1 MSVLNRILKTK
12 QEEVTERKNRIS
24 ERDLMSTLLAGR
36 QRLSMR
42 KALEESAT
50 GIIAEFK
57 RKSPSGGFIHEA
69 AGVQEVVGGYVRNGA
84 AACSVLTDTDYFGG
98 SLLDLAMARRVSD
111 IPLLRKDF
119 IVDFYQLAEA
129 VAYGADAVLL
139 IAAALS
145 PAQCRELADAA
156 HGLGLEILLEI
167 HLPGNGY
174 GGDQQSESDYFR
186 DGYLYFFP
194 VSFTSPGC
202 LSESGREWNS
212 CHGDSRRVTQ
222 IGIQRISDR

>member
-84 AACSVLTDTDYFGG
+84 AACSVLTDT
-98 SLLDLAMARRVSD
+98 
-111 IPLLRKDF
+111 
-119 IVDFYQLAEA
+119 
-129 VAYGADAVLL
+129 VLHATNFNQHIRQNFL
-139 IAAALS
+139 KPEPVVL
-145 PAQCRELADAA
+145 PA
-156 HGLGLEILLEI
+156 
-167 HLPGNGY
+167 
-174 GGDQQSESDYFR
+174 
-186 DGYLYFFP
+186 
-194 VSFTSPGC
+194 
-202 LSESGREWNS
+202 
-212 CHGDSRRVTQ
+212 
-222 IGIQRISDR
+222 

>member
-98 SLLDLAMARRVSD
+98 FRIFPYCVR
-111 IPLLRKDF
+111 I
-119 IVDFYQLAEA
+119 
-129 VAYGADAVLL
+129 
-139 IAAALS
+139 LS
-145 PAQCRELADAA
+145 
-156 HGLGLEILLEI
+156 
-167 HLPGNGY
+167 
-174 GGDQQSESDYFR
+174 S
-186 DGYLYFFP
+186 
-194 VSFTSPGC
+194 
-202 LSESGREWNS
+202 
-212 CHGDSRRVTQ
+212 
-222 IGIQRISDR
+222 ISINWPKRWLMEPMPFC

>member
-145 PAQCRELADAA
+145 PAQCRNWPM
-156 HGLGLEILLEI
+156 LLMDWDWKYYWKYI
-167 HLPGNGY
+167 GKKSWNM
-174 GGDQQSESDYFR
+174 
-186 DGYLYFFP
+186 
-194 VSFTSPGC
+194 SPRKWIWWG
-202 LSESGREWNS
+202 S
-212 CHGDSRRVTQ
+212 T
-222 IGIQRISDR
+222 IGI

>member
-119 IVDFYQLAEA
+119 IVDSYQLRSEEHT
-129 VAYGADAVLL
+129 
-139 IAAALS
+139 S
-145 PAQCRELADAA
+145 EL
-156 HGLGLEILLEI
+156 
-167 HLPGNGY
+167 
-174 GGDQQSESDYFR
+174 QS
-186 DGYLYFFP
+186 
-194 VSFTSPGC
+194 
-202 LSESGREWNS
+202 
-212 CHGDSRRVTQ
+212 H
-222 IGIQRISDR
+222 

>member
-98 SLLDLAMARRVSD
+98 SLLDLAMARGTYARNKQLLDLHDNDGDPLTNVLRTARLHLWKNNQIYLEFCRTPHNVSKSVQSQSVA
-111 IPLLRKDF
+111 I
-119 IVDFYQLAEA
+119 IV
-129 VAYGADAVLL
+129 
-139 IAAALS
+139 
-145 PAQCRELADAA
+145 PPRC
-156 HGLGLEILLEI
+156 
-167 HLPGNGY
+167 
-174 GGDQQSESDYFR
+174 
-186 DGYLYFFP
+186 
-194 VSFTSPGC
+194 
-202 LSESGREWNS
+202 W
-212 CHGDSRRVTQ
+212 
-222 IGIQRISDR
+222 

>member
-139 IAAALS
+139 IAAGFVAGTVPGIGLMLLMDWDWKYYWKYIGKKSWNMS
-145 PAQCRELADAA
+145 PRKW
-156 HGLGLEILLEI
+156 ILW
-167 HLPGNGY
+167 G
-174 GGDQQSESDYFR
+174 S
-186 DGYLYFFP
+186 
-194 VSFTSPGC
+194 T
-202 LSESGREWNS
+202 
-212 CHGDSRRVTQ
+212 
-222 IGIQRISDR
+222 IGI

>member
-98 SLLDLAMARRVSD
+98 SLLDLAMARFRIFPYCVRILSS
-111 IPLLRKDF
+111 IPINWPKRWLMEPMPF
-119 IVDFYQLAEA
+119 
-129 VAYGADAVLL
+129 
-139 IAAALS
+139 
-145 PAQCRELADAA
+145 C
-156 HGLGLEILLEI
+156 
-167 HLPGNGY
+167 
-174 GGDQQSESDYFR
+174 
-186 DGYLYFFP
+186 
-194 VSFTSPGC
+194 
-202 LSESGREWNS
+202 
-212 CHGDSRRVTQ
+212 
-222 IGIQRISDR
+222 

>member
-1 MSVLNRILKTK
+1 MKNDMSVLNRILKTK

-111 IPLLRKDF
+111 IPLLRK
-119 IVDFYQLAEA
+119 EA
-129 VAYGADAVLL
+129 LKVNEDNGNLGSMQNSSCVAGSSGNSGGPDTGN
-139 IAAALS
+139 
-145 PAQCRELADAA
+145 QDTTCT
-156 HGLGLEILLEI
+156 
-167 HLPGNGY
+167 LPDKT
-174 GGDQQSESDYFR
+174 GGVIDEPRYKRTVEQ
-186 DGYLYFFP
+186 
-194 VSFTSPGC
+194 
-202 LSESGREWNS
+202 N
-212 CHGDSRRVTQ
+212 
-222 IGIQRISDR
+222 